1 MTSYSFPCACRRE
14 ELYKVTFD
22 DGDVDVLGATDVHS
36 GVQVYEVYG
45 EDRWKRD
52 DRASGA
58 YHAGDDGGGREEH
71 KEPWGSPSPLPAR
84 LSIGSMNGA
93 RGAGR
98 ESLRG
103 KEKARGRG
111 AATAGANGDDG
122 EEEGAR
128 PRKKPREARGRH
140 N

>member
-1 MTSYSFPCACRRE
+1 M
-14 ELYKVTFD
+14 TFD
-22 DGDVDVLGATDVHS
+22 DGDVDVLGATDVQS

-45 EDRWKRD
+45 DDRWKRD

-71 KEPWGSPSPLPAR
+71 KEPWASPLPAR

-98 ESLRG
+98 GSLRG